1 MRLTTPN
8 HGGVGATRGVRARPW
23 RSPGLGRSEIN
34 GGGACGCD
42 AAGSAI
48 QPQTRAQ
55 PGVGAP
61 ALASERRRPLSRV
74 ATARVDIADLSGRL
88 RAREPRSLRAQERR
102 RLQPL
107 RKPPSQPPTQRSGM
121 RSCSDAGSSLRNR
134 RSTASFLGS
143 RFETGVRSEP
153 PLPALLPCCP
163 RCRRL
168 PCVDRRHRRCCTEHP
183 GAEHLRRRVF
193 LSRDASSAA
202 SRTGRREEVTTKS
215 SQVARHAR
223 RIGA

>member
-1 MRLTTPN
+1 M
-8 HGGVGATRGVRARPW
+8 
-23 RSPGLGRSEIN
+23 SGLHLPSSGH
-34 GGGACGCD
+34 GACGACDCD

-163 RCRRL
+163 CCRRL
-168 PCVDRRHRRCCTEHP
+168 PHP
-183 GAEHLRRRVF
+183 TVWIADIAGVAQSTQAPS
-193 LSRDASSAA
+193 SRAQ
-202 SRTGRREEVTTKS
+202 TGVPEPRRELCSVQDRQRDGDHHEVGVTGC
-215 SQVARHAR
+215 VARAPSRCVGPQPAR
-223 RIGA
+223 QGG